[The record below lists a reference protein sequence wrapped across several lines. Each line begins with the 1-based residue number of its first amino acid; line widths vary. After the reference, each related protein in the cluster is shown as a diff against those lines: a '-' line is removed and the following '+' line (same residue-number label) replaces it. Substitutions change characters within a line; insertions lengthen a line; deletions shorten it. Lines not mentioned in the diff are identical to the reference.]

1 MEGTFLMKVTQR
13 LKWYFKKTY
22 IETEHMDMQ
31 EKHMDLHMLN
41 TFFKKHGY
49 TIDNQY
55 GMVPWFN

>member
-1 MEGTFLMKVTQR
+1 MKVTQR

-55 GMVPWFN
+55 GMVP